1 MQVLTVLLCYIML
14 SLQCHNIPSVVF
26 APLSRCSC
34 ITLLL
39 CGAHGL
45 PSRLSSQLP
54 EILRTPLEEVVLQIK
69 LMHLAAPAHAAAAS
83 GGPPPT
89 LLTPAGLAAPSS
101 IAPAAVTLAAA
112 VSEDDATTDE
122 ENEFSA
128 LKHAAHIIPS
138 SGDDESSGMHS
149 MRLAFAPGIYV

>member
-1 MQVLTVLLCYIML
+1 MHHSSALWRSCSALLATV
-14 SLQCHNIPSVVF
+14 
-26 APLSRCSC
+26 
-34 ITLLL
+34 
-39 CGAHGL
+39 
-45 PSRLSSQLP
+45 SSQLP

-89 LLTPAGLAAPSS
+89 LLTPAGLAAPPS

-112 VSEDDATTDE
+112 VSEDDTTTDE

-138 SGDDESSGMHS
+138 SGDDESSGTHR
-149 MRLAFAPGIYV
+149 MRLAFAPGVYVWIEMKLSA